1 MRQVKENE
9 ACEDIRSDES
19 MASVLREMC
28 KGSSEAFNHFYHR
41 YAPLVLRIALRL
53 LGDRMEAEDVSHDIF
68 LEALRKG
75 DRYQPAKGSIEAW
88 LAVMTRSRCLDRL
101 RRRRRTIV
109 ADQAETNELSF
120 NETTPEEK
128 AIGLMERLAVREAL
142 EELPISQRNAVV
154 TAYFGNKTQRE
165 LAEEWQVPLGT
176 VKSWIRYGIGNLRK
190 GLAKR
195 GWASEHGGRR
205 EREW

>member
-1 MRQVKENE
+1 
-9 ACEDIRSDES
+9 

-28 KGSSEAFNHFYHR
+28 EGSSVAFDQFYTR
-41 YAPLVLRIALRL
+41 YAPLVLRVALRM
-53 LGDRMEAEDVSHDIF
+53 LGDRMEAEDVCHDIF

-75 DRYQPAKGSIEAW
+75 DRYEPAKGSIEAW
-88 LAVMTRSRCLDRL
+88 LAVMTKSRCLDRL
-101 RRRRRTIV
+101 RKKQRTV
-109 ADQAETNELSF
+109 ASGGAEHGELLI
-120 NETTPEEK
+120 ETTPEDK

-142 EELPISQRNAVV
+142 DDLPLPQRNAVV
-154 TAYFGNKTQRE
+154 TAYFGDKSQRE

-195 GWASEHGGRR
+195 GWASDNGGRR
-205 EREW
+205 ESEW

>member
-9 ACEDIRSDES
+9 ACDEVLS
-19 MASVLREMC
+19 NDGMALVLREMC
-28 KGSSEAFNHFYHR
+28 RGSSVAFDEFYHR

-53 LGDRMEAEDVSHDIF
+53 LGDRMEAEDVCHDIF

-88 LAVMTRSRCLDRL
+88 LAVMTKSRCLDRL
-101 RRRRRTIV
+101 RKRQRTVV
-109 ADQAETNELSF
+109 ADQAGNGELIS
-120 NETTPEEK
+120 ETTPEDK
-128 AIGLMERLAVREAL
+128 AIGLMEKLAVREAL
-142 EELPISQRNAVV
+142 EELPVPQRNAVV

-165 LAEEWQVPLGT
+165 LADEWQVPLGT

-195 GWASEHGGRR
+195 GWVSENSGGR

>member
-1 MRQVKENE
+1 MRQEKESG
-9 ACEDIRSDES
+9 AYDDILANDR

-28 KGSSEAFNHFYHR
+28 MGSSVAFDQFYSR

-53 LGDRMEAEDVSHDIF
+53 LGDRMEAEDICHDIF

-75 DRYQPAKGSIEAW
+75 DRYEPAKGSIEAW
-88 LAVMTRSRCLDRL
+88 LAVMTKSRCLDRL
-101 RRRRRTIV
+101 RKKQRTV
-109 ADQAETNELSF
+109 ASDEAEHRELLI
-120 NETTPEEK
+120 ETTPEDK

-142 EELPISQRNAVV
+142 EDLPLPQRNAVV
-154 TAYFGNKTQRE
+154 TAYFGDKSQRE

-195 GWASEHGGRR
+195 GWASDNGGRR
-205 EREW
+205 ESEW